1 MIYNQEND
9 YNASSISP
17 KQEILY
23 MKNKVKFV
31 RIIFILTAILILQF
45 GCQTK
50 SGEEGN
56 SSPLDETYLTEL
68 SLERTM
74 KDSSMLTDPHSP
86 FNRDPKAGYA
96 KLNYYEP
103 VSKFIFTS
111 KLYKYDTIDTVDVY
125 GTRGELRRV
134 LKLGYVELNYGSDE
148 HTVNVYK
155 AFGRD
160 GTAYYSIWFTDKT
173 TGKETYGVGRYL
185 DFEYQDDPEH
195 IYTVDFNKAYNPY
208 CAYSAEFTCPIPREE
223 DYIDFEI
230 KAGEKNF
237 H

>member
-1 MIYNQEND
+1 
-9 YNASSISP
+9 
-17 KQEILY
+17 

-31 RIIFILTAILILQF
+31 RIIFILGAILILQF

-50 SGEEGN
+50 SGDEGN
-56 SSPLDETYLTEL
+56 SSPLEETYFTEL

-86 FNRDPKAGYA
+86 FNRDPKAEYA

-103 VSKFIFTS
+103 SSEFIFTS
-111 KLYKYDTIDTVDVY
+111 KLFTYDKIDTVNVY

-134 LKLGYVELNYGSDE
+134 LKLGYVKLNYRSDE
-148 HTVNVYK
+148 YTVNVYK

-173 TGKETYGVGRYL
+173 TGKDTYGVGRYL
-185 DFEYQDDPEH
+185 DFKYEDDSEH
-195 IYTVDFNKAYNPY
+195 IYTVDFNRAYNPY
-208 CAYSAEFTCPIPREE
+208 CAYNAEFTCPIPREE

>member
-1 MIYNQEND
+1 MRNH
-9 YNASSISP
+9 
-17 KQEILY
+17 
-23 MKNKVKFV
+23 VKFDS
-31 RIIFILTAILILQF
+31 IIIILAVIMALQF

-50 SGEEGN
+50 NGEETN
-56 SSPLDETYLTEL
+56 SNPLDENYLTEL
-68 SLERTM
+68 LNERSL
-74 KDSSMLTDPHSP
+74 KDSSMRHDPFSP
-86 FNRDPKAGYA
+86 FNRDTKAEYSE
-96 KLNYYEP
+96 LNYYEP
-103 VSKFIFTS
+103 VSEFIFTS
-111 KLYKYDTIDTVDVY
+111 KLYEYDAIDTVDVF

-134 LKLGYVELNYGSDE
+134 LKLGYFELNYRNDE
-148 HTVNVYK
+148 HKVNMYK

-160 GTAYYSIWFTDKT
+160 GAAYYSIWFTDKT

-185 DFEYQDDPEH
+185 DFEYEDDPDH
-195 IYTVDFNKAYNPY
+195 IYTIDFNRAYNPY

>member
-1 MIYNQEND
+1 MR
-9 YNASSISP
+9 
-17 KQEILY
+17 K
-23 MKNKVKFV
+23 KVKFDS
-31 RIIFILTAILILQF
+31 IIFILTAMLVLQF

-50 SGEEGN
+50 NGDEAN
-56 SSPLDETYLTEL
+56 SNPLDENYLTEL
-68 SLERTM
+68 STERTL
-74 KDSSMLTDPHSP
+74 KDSSMRYDAYSP
-86 FNRDPKAGYA
+86 FNRDAKAEYA
-96 KLNYYEP
+96 ELNYYEP
-103 VSKFIFTS
+103 VSEFIFTS
-111 KLYKYDTIDTVDVY
+111 KLYKYDSIDTVDVF

-134 LKLGYVELNYGSDE
+134 LKLGYFELNYRNDE
-148 HTVNVYK
+148 HKVNMYK

-185 DFEYQDDPEH
+185 DFEYEDDPDNV
-195 IYTVDFNKAYNPY
+195 YTIDFNRAYNPY

>member
-1 MIYNQEND
+1 MN
-9 YNASSISP
+9 S
-17 KQEILY
+17 
-23 MKNKVKFV
+23 KVKFV
-31 RIIFILTAILILQF
+31 RFIFILAAILILQF

-50 SGEEGN
+50 NGEETD
-56 SSPLDETYLTEL
+56 SKPLDENYLTEL
-68 SLERTM
+68 STERTF
-74 KDSSMLTDPHSP
+74 KDSSMRYDHQSP
-86 FNRDPKAGYA
+86 FNRDPKAEYA

-103 VSKFIFTS
+103 VSEFIFTS
-111 KLYKYDTIDTVDVY
+111 KLYEYDTIDTVDVF

-134 LKLGYVELNYGSDE
+134 LKLGYVELNYRNDE
-148 HTVNVYK
+148 YKVNIYK

-160 GTAYYSIWFTDKT
+160 GTPYYSIWFTDKT
-173 TGKETYGVGRYL
+173 TGKQTYGVGRYL
-185 DFEYQDDPEH
+185 DFEYEDDPDH
-195 IYTVDFNKAYNPY
+195 VYTIDFNRAYNPY

>member
-1 MIYNQEND
+1 MRRNI
-9 YNASSISP
+9 
-17 KQEILY
+17 
-23 MKNKVKFV
+23 KFDI
-31 RIIFILTAILILQF
+31 IIFILAVVMALQF

-50 SGEEGN
+50 NGDEAN
-56 SSPLDETYLTEL
+56 SNPLDENYLTEL
-68 SLERTM
+68 STERTL
-74 KDSSMLTDPHSP
+74 KDSSMRYDAYSP
-86 FNRDPKAGYA
+86 FNRDAKAEYA
-96 KLNYYEP
+96 ELNYYEP
-103 VSKFIFTS
+103 VSEFIFTS
-111 KLYKYDTIDTVDVY
+111 KLYEYDAIDTVDVF

-134 LKLGYVELNYGSDE
+134 LKLGYFELNYRNDE
-148 HTVNVYK
+148 HKVNMYK

-173 TGKETYGVGRYL
+173 TGKDTYGVGRYL
-185 DFEYQDDPEH
+185 DFEYEDDPDH
-195 IYTVDFNKAYNPY
+195 IYTIDFNRAYNPY

>member
-1 MIYNQEND
+1 MRNH
-9 YNASSISP
+9 
-17 KQEILY
+17 
-23 MKNKVKFV
+23 VKFDS
-31 RIIFILTAILILQF
+31 IIFILAVVMTLQF

-50 SGEEGN
+50 NGEETN
-56 SSPLDETYLTEL
+56 SNPLDENYLTEL
-68 SLERTM
+68 LIERTL
-74 KDSSMLTDPHSP
+74 KDSSMRHDPFSP
-86 FNRDPKAGYA
+86 FNRDTKAEYSE
-96 KLNYYEP
+96 LNYYEP
-103 VSKFIFTS
+103 VSEFIFTS
-111 KLYKYDTIDTVDVY
+111 KLYKYDTIDTVDVF

-134 LKLGYVELNYGSDE
+134 LKLGYVELNYRNDE
-148 HTVNVYK
+148 HKVNMYK

-160 GTAYYSIWFTDKT
+160 GAAYYSIWFTDKT

-185 DFEYQDDPEH
+185 DFEYEDDTDH
-195 IYTVDFNKAYNPY
+195 IYTIDFNRAYNPY

>member
-1 MIYNQEND
+1 MRSN
-9 YNASSISP
+9 
-17 KQEILY
+17 
-23 MKNKVKFV
+23 VKFDI
-31 RIIFILTAILILQF
+31 IIFILAVVMALQF

-50 SGEEGN
+50 NGDEAN
-56 SSPLDETYLTEL
+56 SNPLDENYLTEL
-68 SLERTM
+68 STERTL
-74 KDSSMLTDPHSP
+74 KDSSMRYDAHSP
-86 FNRDPKAGYA
+86 FNRDSKAEYA

-103 VSKFIFTS
+103 GSEFIFTS
-111 KLYKYDTIDTVDVY
+111 KLYKYDAIDTVDVF

-134 LKLGYVELNYGSDE
+134 LKLGYVELNYRNEE

-160 GTAYYSIWFTDKT
+160 GTPYYSIWFTDKT
-173 TGKETYGVGRYL
+173 TGKETYGVGRYI
-185 DFEYQDDPEH
+185 DFEYEDDPDH
-195 IYTVDFNKAYNPY
+195 VYTIDFNKAYNPY

>member
-1 MIYNQEND
+1 
-9 YNASSISP
+9 
-17 KQEILY
+17 
-23 MKNKVKFV
+23 MKSKVKFV
-31 RIIFILTAILILQF
+31 RIIFILAAILILQF

-50 SGEEGN
+50 NGEETN
-56 SSPLDETYLTEL
+56 SKPLDENYLTEL
-68 SLERTM
+68 STERTF
-74 KDSSMLTDPHSP
+74 KDSSMRYGPHSP
-86 FNRDPKAGYA
+86 FNRDPKAEYA

-103 VSKFIFTS
+103 DGEFIFTS
-111 KLYKYDTIDTVDVY
+111 KLYEYDTIDTVDVF

-134 LKLGYVELNYGSDE
+134 IKLGYFELNYRNNE
-148 HTVNVYK
+148 HKVNMYK

-160 GTAYYSIWFTDKT
+160 GTPYYSIWFTDKT

-185 DFEYQDDPEH
+185 DFEKEVDPDH
-195 IYTVDFNKAYNPY
+195 IYTIDFNRAYNPY

>member
-1 MIYNQEND
+1 M
-9 YNASSISP
+9 A
-17 KQEILY
+17 
-23 MKNKVKFV
+23 
-31 RIIFILTAILILQF
+31 LQF

-50 SGEEGN
+50 NGEETN
-56 SSPLDETYLTEL
+56 SNPLDENYLTEL
-68 SLERTM
+68 LNERTL
-74 KDSSMLTDPHSP
+74 KDSSMRHDPFSP
-86 FNRDPKAGYA
+86 FNRDTKAEYSE
-96 KLNYYEP
+96 LNYYEP
-103 VSKFIFTS
+103 VSEFIFTS
-111 KLYKYDTIDTVDVY
+111 KLYEYDAIDTVDVF

-134 LKLGYVELNYGSDE
+134 LKLGYVELNYRNDE
-148 HTVNVYK
+148 HKVNMYK

-160 GTAYYSIWFTDKT
+160 GAAYYSIWFTDKT

-185 DFEYQDDPEH
+185 DFEYEDDTDN
-195 IYTVDFNKAYNPY
+195 IYTIDFNRAYNPY

>member
-1 MIYNQEND
+1 
-9 YNASSISP
+9 
-17 KQEILY
+17 

-31 RIIFILTAILILQF
+31 SIILILAVILILQF

-50 SGEEGN
+50 NDEETN
-56 SSPLDETYLTEL
+56 SKSFDENYLTEL
-68 SLERTM
+68 FNERTS
-74 KDSSMLTDPHSP
+74 KDSTMRYDPHSP
-86 FNRDPKAGYA
+86 FNRDPIAEYA
-96 KLNYYEP
+96 NLNYYEP
-103 VSKFIFTS
+103 GSEFIFIS
-111 KLYKYDTIDTVDVY
+111 KLYEYEPKDTVDVF

-134 LKLGYVELNYGSDE
+134 IKLGYFILKYRSDE
-148 HTVNVYK
+148 HKVNMYK

-160 GTAYYSIWFTDKT
+160 GTPYYSIWFTDNT

-185 DFEYQDDPEH
+185 DFEKEDDPDH
-195 IYTVDFNKAYNPY
+195 IYTIDFNRAYNPY

>member
-1 MIYNQEND
+1 MRRNI
-9 YNASSISP
+9 
-17 KQEILY
+17 
-23 MKNKVKFV
+23 KFDI
-31 RIIFILTAILILQF
+31 IIFILAVVMALQF

-50 SGEEGN
+50 NGDEAN
-56 SSPLDETYLTEL
+56 SNPLDENYLTEL
-68 SLERTM
+68 FTERTL
-74 KDSSMLTDPHSP
+74 KDSSMRYDAYSP
-86 FNRDPKAGYA
+86 FNRDAKAEYA
-96 KLNYYEP
+96 ELNYYEP
-103 VSKFIFTS
+103 VSEFIFTS
-111 KLYKYDTIDTVDVY
+111 KLYEYDAIDTVDVF

-134 LKLGYVELNYGSDE
+134 LKLGYFELNYRNDE
-148 HTVNVYK
+148 HKVNMYK

-173 TGKETYGVGRYL
+173 TGKETYGVGRYI
-185 DFEYQDDPEH
+185 DFEYEDDPDNV
-195 IYTVDFNKAYNPY
+195 YTIDFNRAYNPY